1 MIGSNNA
8 MLDIAQALA
17 SHAAEA
23 QRVAAHNIAQADTP
37 GFKARSVEAFAAAYA
52 AGREAPRVGVDRTAA
67 ADPNGNTVSVEAQVL
82 ALADAR
88 GQHDLGLA
96 IWDKTLGLYKAA
108 LGRIR

>member
-37 GFKARSVEAFAAAYA
+37 GFKARSV
-52 AGREAPRVGVDRTAA
+52 
-67 ADPNGNTVSVEAQVL
+67 
-82 ALADAR
+82 
-88 GQHDLGLA
+88 
-96 IWDKTLGLYKAA
+96 
-108 LGRIR
+108 